1 MLTKER
7 IAEFRAAPNSVAPL
21 DFVLLCQQ
29 AEEAID
35 LLEQLQGTVIGTVE
49 ETLDSLSE
57 KHTSISDSEGVEGE

>member
-7 IAEFRAAPNSVAPL
+7 IAEFRAAPNSISPL

-35 LLEQLQGTVIGTVE
+35 LLAKVNG
-49 ETLDSLSE
+49 DLSE
-57 KHTSISDSEGVEGE
+57 KHASIPDSETTEETT